1 MSNGPITDAPPMV
14 GPRSEA
20 QAALVRRAHDL
31 IPGGTTNSIVPPAG
45 MEFVVDRGEG
55 VHLYDVD
62 GRRFLDFL
70 TGGGPLILG
79 HAHPRLVEALQ
90 RSVLRGTHHFELHH
104 RTIELAERVVSYV
117 PCAEAIRF
125 TSSGSEATFHAMRLA
140 RAATGRKGILKLDG
154 GYHGHHDLATWS
166 FEHGPDGR
174 SLHHAESAGIQ
185 DGVAGDVSVVPY
197 NDAEALEQALASRP
211 GYYAAVIM
219 EPAQRALKPL
229 PGYLERVREACDL
242 DGSVLIFDEVVTGF
256 RFGPGGAQGRYGVTP
271 DLTCLGKALSGGLPL
286 SAVVGRRDLMAH
298 MAPGDDPATYSF
310 HCGTFNGYLHAVEAA
325 HTTLDIVVE
334 EEGWKR
340 LDALGDQVRELLRKV
355 YADAGVPAFVSGD
368 GALFHSYFTEE
379 EVHDAAALRRSDIPF
394 SNEMHLLLRRAG
406 IYKSF
411 VKGYVCL
418 AHEEAHL
425 EEFAAAT
432 AWAVRTLKGS

>member
-1 MSNGPITDAPPMV
+1 MPHGQLPVAPALV
-14 GPRSEA
+14 SPRSE
-20 QAALVRRAHDL
+20 QHVALVRRAHEL

-45 MEFVVDRGEG
+45 MEFIVERGEG

-79 HAHPRLVEALQ
+79 HAHPRLVEALK
-90 RSVLRGTHHFELHH
+90 RSVELGTHHFELHR
-104 RTIELAERVVSYV
+104 RTVELAERVISYV
-117 PCAEAIRF
+117 PSAEAIRF

-140 RAATGRKGILKLDG
+140 RAATGRRGILKLDG
-154 GYHGHHDLATWS
+154 GYHGHHDLAVWS
-166 FEHGPDGR
+166 FEHGPEGQP
-174 SLHHAESAGIQ
+174 LHHVESAGVQ
-185 DGVAGDVSVVPY
+185 LGVEGDITVVPY
-197 NDAEALEQALASRP
+197 NDAEAVEQALLKNP
-211 GYYAAVIM
+211 GHFAAVVM

-229 PGYLERVREACDL
+229 PGYLERVREAVDR
-242 DGSVLIFDEVVTGF
+242 DGSVLVFDEVVTGF

-271 DLTCLGKALSGGLPL
+271 DITCLGKALSGGLPL

-298 MAPGDDPATYSF
+298 MAPGSDPDTYSF

-340 LDALGDQVRELLRKV
+340 LDALGETTRELLRKV
-355 YADAGVPAFVSGD
+355 FADERVPAFVSGD
-368 GALFHSYFTEE
+368 GALFHAYFTEE
-379 EVHDAAALRRSDIPF
+379 EVHDAAALRRSNVQF
-394 SNEMHLLLRRAG
+394 SNEVHLLLRQAG

-411 VKGYVCL
+411 VKGYVCM
-418 AHEEAHL
+418 AHEEGHL
-425 EEFAAAT
+425 EEYAAAT